1 MHAERSYTHAMQQLL
16 NTPLAIL
23 PSKAAMLVAALRSQ
37 FNVTALVM
45 VEDDGEEVVLDA
57 QALDSMALRGR
68 SSGRASAP
76 EKIYDVDDRMAHI
89 PVIGTMMRSW
99 GTQPWSGA
107 TGYDGVKQR
116 VLAAQNDP
124 DVDGIWMPI
133 DSNGG
138 QVAGCFDCVDFVRS
152 MNQKNG
158 GKPIFAI
165 ANEAAYSAAYA
176 IASAADHLYVPRT
189 GGVGSVGVITLHADM
204 SKAYEK
210 AGMKVTVIRSGTQKA
225 RGNPYEPLDEETLA
239 EIQAEIDEMR
249 ELFIE
254 TVAAGRKGLSAKKIR
269 ESEARTY
276 MGKHGVELGF
286 ADAVMSEDQAYVDAH
301 LRMRRKR
308 SKAA

>member
-45 VEDDGEEVVLDA
+45 VEDDGQASELDA
-57 QALDSMALRGR
+57 AALDTMALRGR
-68 SSGRASAP
+68 SSGRTSAP
-76 EKIYDVDDRMAHI
+76 EKIYDVDARMAI
-89 PVIGTMMRSW
+89 VPVTGTLMRTW
-99 GTQPWSGA
+99 GTQPFSGA
-107 TGYDGVKQR
+107 TGYDGIKER
-116 VLAAQNDP
+116 VLSAQNDP

-138 QVAGCFDCVDFVRS
+138 QVAGMLDCFDFVRS
-152 MNQKNG
+152 LNQRNG
-158 GKPIFAI
+158 GKPIFTM
-165 ANEAAYSAAYA
+165 ANEAAYSAGFGLF
-176 IASAADHLYVPRT
+176 ASGDYGYLTRT
-189 GGVGSVGVITLHADM
+189 AGVGSVGIITLHADR
-204 SKAYEK
+204 SQAYEK
-210 AGMKVTVIRSGTQKA
+210 GGTKVTVIRSGAQKA
-225 RGNPYEPLDEETLA
+225 RGNPYEPLDADTLA

-254 TVAAGRKGLSAKKIR
+254 SVAAGRKGLSAKKIR
-269 ESEARTY
+269 ESEARTF
-276 MGKHGVELGF
+276 MGKHAIEAGF
-286 ADAVMSEDQAYVDAH
+286 ADAVMSEEQAYVDAH